1 MHSGEEYVSDSG
13 LEVTEHRI
21 GCHELVKSSNTF
33 RVTGGLSIN
42 GCVIRVTH
50 NPRRVSNRPS
60 GEMSK
65 SVCCME
71 KLVRAECVCS

>member
-1 MHSGEEYVSDSG
+1 MHSVKEYVSDSG
-13 LEVTEHRI
+13 FEVTEQRL
-21 GCHELVKSSNTF
+21 GTHELVISSNTF
-33 RVTGGLSIN
+33 RVTGRLSVN